1 MLSMKEILQP
11 VYDLM
16 DALFPPTP
24 MDKLRAFTARCMY
37 AMGNIVFI
45 VLMPATII
53 LGGLYY
59 GISGIVHTIINY
71 EEVV

>member
-24 MDKLRAFTARCMY
+24 MDRIRLFTVRCMY
-37 AMGNIVFI
+37 ALGNVIFI
-45 VLMPATII
+45 VLMPITI
-53 LGGLYY
+53 LFGGMYY
-59 GISGIVHTIINY
+59 GIVGIAKTIINY
-71 EEVV
+71 QEEV